1 MVTFFL
7 SSFQFL
13 TFQKKKRKKEKNL
26 GNCDFKHMA
35 KSACFISLDKLDK
48 ARALFVSPKL
58 QTSCREKR
66 QCLYPLATRLPREGC
81 ALPQRD
87 SPSSRRK
94 QLGRTFM
101 CVSEKM
107 IRRGRGQGLDHRLGG
122 YQICPGIMIRGEAA
136 FPTMLCVGVGV
147 LLSTCYSVFAS
158 ISHLLRFP

>member
-1 MVTFFL
+1 MVIFFFFPLFNL
-7 SSFQFL
+7 SLF
-13 TFQKKKRKKEKNL
+13 KKKKTRKKFGKS
-26 GNCDFKHMA
+26 DFKHMA
-35 KSACFISLDKLDK
+35 KGACFISLDKLDK
-48 ARALFVSPKL
+48 ARALFASPKL

-66 QCLYPLATRLPREGC
+66 QCLYPLAMHLPREGC

-101 CVSEKM
+101 CASEKM
-107 IRRGRGQGLDHRLGG
+107 LRRGCGQGLDHHLGG

-136 FPTMLCVGVGV
+136 FPAMLCVGARV
-147 LLSTCYSVFAS
+147 LLSKSYSVFDS